1 MEVHQLRYA
10 VAVADEGSFTAAAQA
25 LHVTQSG
32 VSAQVA
38 LLERELGTR
47 LFDRTPKGTRVAP
60 SAAPVLDQIRYVVAG
75 LDRVRSTADEVNG
88 LLSGT
93 VAVGAVA
100 GLSWPA
106 FLDGIQSVHDE
117 HPGLELSLREGR
129 SFELQADV
137 AAGRLDLALV
147 SWPDQPLAGLAS
159 WVALDERVVVVVDP
173 RHPWAGR
180 TEVSPAELLDE
191 QVICT
196 SEGTGM
202 RLAYATLMRAE
213 GLPAPVTWDVTLPT
227 TARALAARGL
237 GVAVVT
243 SSSADAP
250 SELHHVRVTSTQAD
264 SHLGLVWRADPA
276 PSAAARATLAAL
288 RAHLGQGSRTGQ

>member
-10 VAVADEGSFTAAAQA
+10 LAVADEGSFTAAAQA

-38 LLERELGTR
+38 LLERELDTR

-60 SAAPVLDQIRYVVAG
+60 SAVPVLDQVRRALAE
-75 LDRVRSTADEVNG
+75 LDRVRTTADEING
-88 LLSGT
+88 LVSGT
-93 VAVGAVA
+93 VAVGTVA

-106 FLDGIQSVHDE
+106 FLDGIQSVHDD

-137 AAGRLDLALV
+137 VAGRLDVALV
-147 SWPDQPLAGLAS
+147 SWPDQPLAGLSS
-159 WVALDERVVVVVDP
+159 WVALDERVVAVVGP
-173 RHPWAGR
+173 RHPWTAR
-180 TEVSPAELLDE
+180 AQVSAAELLHVP
-191 QVICT
+191 VICT

-202 RLAYATLMRAE
+202 RLAYSTLMRAE
-213 GLPAPVTWDVTLPT
+213 GLAAPVSWDVTLPT

-250 SELHHVRVTSTQAD
+250 SDLHQVRIASAHATSR
-264 SHLGLVWRADPA
+264 LGLVWRADPP
-276 PSAAARATLAAL
+276 PSAAARATLATL
-288 RAHLGQGSRTGQ
+288 RAHLEQPQ

>member
-1 MEVHQLRYA
+1 MEVHQLRYV

-32 VSAQVA
+32 VSAQVG

-60 SAAPVLDQIRYVVAG
+60 SAAPVLEQIRRVVAE
-75 LDRVRSTADEVNG
+75 LDRVRTTADEING
-88 LLSGT
+88 LVSGT

-100 GLSWPA
+100 GLTWPA
-106 FLDGIQSVHDE
+106 FLDGIQAVHDD

-137 AAGRLDLALV
+137 AAGHLDLALV
-147 SWPDQPLAGLAS
+147 SWPDQPHPGLAS
-159 WVALDERVVVVVDP
+159 WVALDERVVAVVGP

-180 TEVSPAELLDE
+180 ARIAPSELLD
-191 QVICT
+191 QPVICT

-202 RLAYATLMRAE
+202 RLAYTTLMRAE
-213 GLPAPVTWDVTLPT
+213 GLPAPVTWEVTLPT

-237 GVAVVT
+237 GVAILT

-250 SELHHVRVTSTQAD
+250 SELHHARISSAHATSR
-264 SHLGLVWRADPA
+264 LGLVWRATPA
-276 PSAAARATLAAL
+276 PSAGARATLRAL
-288 RAHLGQGSRTGQ
+288 RAHLEGSQ

>member
-10 VAVADEGSFTAAAQA
+10 LAVADEGSFTAAAQA

-38 LLERELGTR
+38 LLERELDTR
-47 LFDRTPKGTRVAP
+47 LFDRTPKGTRVAS
-60 SAAPVLDQIRYVVAG
+60 SAAPVLDQIRRAVAE
-75 LDRVRSTADEVNG
+75 LDRVRTAADEING
-88 LLSGT
+88 LVSGT

-100 GLSWPA
+100 GLTWPA
-106 FLDGIQSVHDE
+106 FLDGIQSVHDD

-129 SFELQADV
+129 SFELQAAV
-137 AAGRLDLALV
+137 AAGHLDLALV
-147 SWPDQPLAGLAS
+147 SWPDQPLGGLAS
-159 WVALDERVVVVVDP
+159 WVAVDEHVVALVGP

-180 TEVSPAELLDE
+180 AKVSPAELLDE

-202 RLAYATLMRAE
+202 RLAYTTLMRAE
-213 GLPAPVTWDVTLPT
+213 GLPAPVSWDVTLPT

-250 SELHHVRVTSTQAD
+250 SELHHVRVASTHGTSR
-264 SHLGLVWRADPA
+264 LGLVWRDEPT
-276 PSAAARATLAAL
+276 PSAAARATLATL
-288 RAHLGQGSRTGQ
+288 RAHLEQAPQSGQ